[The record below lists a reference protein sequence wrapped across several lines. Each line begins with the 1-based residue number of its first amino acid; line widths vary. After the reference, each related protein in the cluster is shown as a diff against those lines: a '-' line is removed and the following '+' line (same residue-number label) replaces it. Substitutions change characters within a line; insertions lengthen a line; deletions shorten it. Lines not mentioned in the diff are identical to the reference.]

1 MHITIIEDEKLLS
14 EKISKKLK
22 NYWFSISIFNDIESF
37 NKSSLED
44 TDLYIIDLFL
54 KDWLWFDIISNLRN
68 KKFLRTPIIMISWLE
83 SAEKRIQGLNL
94 WADDFLTKPFT
105 PDELIARINAIIRRN
120 NNSEDLKA
128 DINYKNIVYKY
139 QEHKVLK
146 DNIEVVFRPKEK
158 QLIEYFLRNPWKI
171 ITKNYLIKEIWWEYN
186 KNFVTDNTI
195 NVTICKIRKKLG
207 NEFKLETIHS
217 EWYKLKN

>member
-1 MHITIIEDEKLLS
+1 MHIIIIEDEKLLS

-22 NYWFSISIFNDIESF
+22 HNWFNVSIFNDIKSF
-37 NKSSLED
+37 KKYSELSV
-44 TDLYIIDLFL
+44 DLYIIDLFL
-54 KDWLWFDIISNLRN
+54 KDWLWFEIIDYLRN
-68 KKFLRTPIIMISWLE
+68 KRKLRTPIIMISWLE
-83 SAEKRIQGLNL
+83 SAEKRIYGLNL

-146 DNIEVVFRPKEK
+146 DNIELIFRPKEK
-158 QLIEYFLRNPWKI
+158 QIIEYFLRNSWKI
-171 ITKNYLIKEIWWEYN
+171 ITKNYLIKEIWGEYN
-186 KNFVTDNTI
+186 KNFVSDNTI
-195 NVTICKIRKKLG
+195 NVTIFKIRKKLWD
-207 NEFKLETIHS
+207 EFNLVTLHW
-217 EWYKLKN
+217 EWYILK